1 MIKMFVI
8 ICAAIAL
15 ALNMMMSDANNIY
28 KLYAENATQRKLV
41 MFVRP
46 GGGKEWRLNGKLHR
60 DDGPAVEYED
70 GINAWYQHGKLH
82 RIGAPAAIGYNGDKL
97 WYQHDRLHRED
108 GAAVEKA
115 DGDKEWWLHGKKY
128 KNANAWAQAVLK
140 MHHKPHA
147 ADDAQRFLRVILTKD
162 DLI

>member
-1 MIKMFVI
+1 
-8 ICAAIAL
+8 
-15 ALNMMMSDANNIY
+15 MSDANNIY
-28 KLYAENATQRKLV
+28 KLYAENATQRKPV

-60 DDGPAVEYED
+60 DDAPAVEYED

-115 DGDKEWWLHGKKY
+115 DGTKVWCVDDKLY
-128 KNANAWAQAVLK
+128 YDISAWAKAALKFEHKEPTQDNVDAKIAQA
-140 MHHKPHA
+140 MR
-147 ADDAQRFLRVILTKD
+147 ADLFN
-162 DLI
+162 